1 MNPKRERIEIRASG
15 KLMISG
21 EYAVLDGA
29 RTWAI
34 PTKYG
39 QTLTANPSPGAG
51 MRWTSLDHNGKKWFE
66 ALWDGEG
73 RLIDFTDSDAAE
85 LLHDLLHFSTTKG
98 AAPFSGWNVH
108 TSIDFPREWGLGTS
122 SSMVALLG
130 RWLQMDPFTL
140 FDHAMTGSGYDVAV
154 ASSNRG
160 CVYRIDKGNREIVHV
175 DHIPAFADHLY
186 FVYSGSKQSSQK
198 EVLKYSRIDLNR
210 RLSIVSDV
218 NTLTQSLLTAKTIE
232 EFSSAMR
239 KHESMLGTIL
249 ERETMNE
256 KWSSIAGAMKHLG
269 AWGGDFFLLA
279 TTDKADLQ
287 RLQDEGVREI
297 FPWKEMML
305 DY

>member
-1 MNPKRERIEIRASG
+1 M
-15 KLMISG
+15 
-21 EYAVLDGA
+21 
-29 RTWAI
+29 
-34 PTKYG
+34 
-39 QTLTANPSPGAG
+39 
-51 MRWTSLDHNGKKWFE
+51 
-66 ALWDGEG
+66 
-73 RLIDFTDSDAAE
+73 
-85 LLHDLLHFSTTKG
+85 
-98 AAPFSGWNVH
+98 
-108 TSIDFPREWGLGTS
+108 
-122 SSMVALLG
+122 
-130 RWLQMDPFTL
+130 
-140 FDHAMTGSGYDVAV
+140 
-154 ASSNRG
+154 
-160 CVYRIDKGNREIVHV
+160 HV

-198 EVLKYSRIDLNR
+198 EVLKYSRIDLNKR
-210 RLSIVSDV
+210 HSIVSEV

-232 EFSSAMR
+232 EFGAAMR
-239 KHESMLGTIL
+239 KHESTLGTIL